1 MSGDINSAD
10 SDEIIRG
17 KCLTVT
23 RSNISI
29 ESNHLQYKTHAL
41 NDIAKFNATIDG
53 SEEIRKALSTV
64 K

>member
-1 MSGDINSAD
+1 M
-10 SDEIIRG
+10 
-17 KCLTVT
+17 TVT